1 MIAGL
6 LVAAHT
12 AVILVMTVV
21 ILRRRQAPIS
31 MLAWIFAIWSLPVIG
46 VLLYLLLGSTR
57 VRSKVS
63 RKRRRVQHLLAR
75 FSRWADQHT
84 TELCAVRDFAPPADL
99 RGVEQLGQRI
109 GHMPA
114 TGGNE
119 VRIYHAADD
128 TFAALSYDIRAAQR
142 HIHMQY
148 YIWKPDET
156 GRLFRDLLIEKA
168 REGVECRVLLDAVG
182 CLGTTSRFL
191 RPLTEAGVEVA
202 FFLPLTPLRRR
213 RWSLNLRNHR
223 KLVVVDGQTAFSGS
237 QNIGDEYRGR
247 KRRLS
252 PWFDSHMRVR
262 GAAALFLQ
270 QVFAEDWLFAT
281 RKLLSE
287 DRYFPQPASP
297 GDCVLQILPSGPEQD
312 ASALAEVVFAAV
324 STARRSI
331 RIATPYFVPDPAL
344 EMALRH
350 ACHRGVHVEL
360 VLSSRTDA
368 PAVLWAGRSFYP
380 ELLDAG
386 VEIYEFDGGVL
397 HSKLM
402 TVDDRWCML
411 GSANMDV
418 RSFRLNF
425 EITALIYDELEAGA
439 QSRHIAAYISRA
451 RRITARDAWSRP
463 FGESLLIGAAR
474 LLAPLL

>member
-1 MIAGL
+1 MVGGL
-6 LVAAHT
+6 LLAAHT
-12 AVILVMTVV
+12 AIVLVMTVV

-31 MLAWIFAIWSLPVIG
+31 MLAWIFAIGSLPVAG
-46 VLLYLLLGSTR
+46 VVLYLLLGSTR

-63 RKRRRVQHLLAR
+63 RKRRRVQHLLSR
-75 FSRWADQHT
+75 FARWAEQHT
-84 TELCAVRDFAPPADL
+84 SQVCAIRSGTPPEDL
-99 RGVEQLGQRI
+99 RSVEQLGQRV
-109 GHMPA
+109 GQMPA
-114 TGGNE
+114 TSGND

-128 TFAALSYDIRAAQR
+128 TYSALSYAIRAARQ
-142 HIHMQY
+142 HVHMQY
-148 YIWKPDET
+148 YIWQPDET
-156 GRLFRDLLIEKA
+156 GRLFRDLLVEKA

-182 CLGTTSRFL
+182 CLATGSRFFK
-191 RPLTEAGVEVA
+191 PLTEAGVQVA

-223 KLVVVDGQTAFSGS
+223 KIVVIDGNTAFFGS

-247 KRRLS
+247 KRKLS
-252 PWFDSHMRVR
+252 PWFDSHMRVQ

-281 RKLLSE
+281 RKLLNE
-287 DRYFPQPASP
+287 DGYFPQPSSP
-297 GDCVLQILPSGPEQD
+297 GNCLVQILPSGPEQD

-324 STARRSI
+324 ATARRSI

-360 VLSSRTDA
+360 VVPSRTDA
-368 PAVLWAGRSFYP
+368 RVALWAGRSFYP

-386 VEIYEFDGGVL
+386 VDIYEFDGGVL

-425 EITALIYDELEAGA
+425 EITALVYDELVAAEQA
-439 QSRHIAAYISRA
+439 RHIAAYMGRS
-451 RRITARDAWSRP
+451 RRITARDAWGRP
-463 FGESLLIGAAR
+463 FGESLLVGAAR